1 MNENAPT
8 LVTMY
13 TTGSC
18 PYCLNAKSLLSRL
31 HAQVTEKRI
40 DTNEAY
46 REEMHARTND
56 ARTVPQIFIGTPTR
70 SWSPCSKSET
80 PRATT
85 ARVFCSEGE

>member
-46 REEMHARTND
+46 REEMEARTNGIK
-56 ARTVPQIFIGTPTR
+56 TVPQIFIGTTYIGGFDALYKLHTDKKLEPML
-70 SWSPCSKSET
+70 KI
-80 PRATT
+80 
-85 ARVFCSEGE
+85 

>member
-40 DTNEAY
+40 DTHDAY
-46 REEMHARTND
+46 REEMKQRTNG
-56 ARTVPQIFIGTPTR
+56 ARTVPQIFIGEAYIGGFDALQKLHLEKRLEPML
-70 SWSPCSKSET
+70 KI
-80 PRATT
+80 
-85 ARVFCSEGE
+85 